1 MLSWKTSQEIN
12 LLQTVQLVTS
22 VPLKPE
28 AKKEYDDLFHGLGKL
43 KNYQV
48 KLHIDEDILPG
59 AQAHMSPLA
68 C

>member
-1 MLSWKTSQEIN
+1 M
-12 LLQTVQLVTS
+12 VQLVTS

-28 AKKEYDDLFHGLGKL
+28 AKIPADLLEEYDDLFHGLGKL

-48 KLHIDEDILPG
+48 KLRIDEDILPG

-68 C
+68 F